1 MRRRI
6 ESYAL
11 EGALGNRMSD
21 EIHFDHPPLDEVVW
35 GVHFVGVKWGLS
47 YGE

>member
-1 MRRRI
+1 MRQRI

-21 EIHFDHPPLDEVVW
+21 EIHLDRPPLDEVVW